1 MALQLC
7 PIWNGQVAAPKDCG
21 VRGDDPTRR
30 KIRPIALEEALLK
43 FAETVACD
51 AEIDQV
57 LATLEPHQLGAGT
70 PDGTV
75 LLVNVLR
82 MWLSADERPALA
94 DREEAGPADAVMD
107 APLYFSSDLRNAY
120 GLVKRSAL
128 LRGTR
133 LKAPRLARMLAAK
146 WCDGTNVV
154 YHRIRQSGSRV
165 HTWEESIAERGGGQ
179 GSGLMMLAF
188 CCSLASTLDAAR
200 RAAERRAPDVA
211 AAAARAMYAGYQDDQ

>member
-1 MALQLC
+1 MGEARGGIAQLRLWTELWARGRIDATVV
-7 PIWNGQVAAPKDCG
+7 PLWNGQVAAPKDCG
-21 VRGDDPTRR
+21 VRGDDPTAR

-82 MWLSADERPALA
+82 MWLSADEQPALEGGNAA
-94 DREEAGPADAVMD
+94 DPGGDVM
-107 APLYFSSDLRNAY
+107 ATPLYFSSDLRNTY

-133 LKAPRLARMLAAK
+133 LKAPRLARMVATK

-154 YHRIRQSGSRV
+154 YHRIRQSGSRA
-165 HTWEESIAERGGGQ
+165 HT
-179 GSGLMMLAF
+179 
-188 CCSLASTLDAAR
+188 
-200 RAAERRAPDVA
+200 
-211 AAAARAMYAGYQDDQ
+211 